1 MDSPLFAPQKEGLTE
16 SVLLLGAAILL
27 GFFLSATAL
36 MQDFSRAAR
45 TANDVKA
52 TVSAR
57 P

>member
-1 MDSPLFAPQKEGLTE
+1 MDSPLFAPHKEGLTE
-16 SVLLLGAAILL
+16 SVLLLGAGILL

-45 TANDVKA
+45 GADEAKA